1 MTFGPFCAII
11 SLFNNRKETNVG
23 LLSLIKNKVRTI
35 WHREHKTDADQSA
48 AGAAPDPSP
57 ADKRFEQPVL
67 IPTYNPYL
75 EPEPREP
82 RGRRR
87 AVVLAERD
95 ELLKREQVRRWA
107 ELRGDIQ
114 HM

>member
-1 MTFGPFCAII
+1 M
-11 SLFNNRKETNVG
+11 G
-23 LLSLIKNKVRTI
+23 LLSLIKNKVMTV
-35 WHREHKTDADQSA
+35 WHREHKTDADKSA
-48 AGAAPDPSP
+48 AGATPDPSP
-57 ADKRFEQPVL
+57 ARIQPERPVL
-67 IPTYNPYL
+67 MPAYNLYQ

-87 AVVLAERD
+87 AVVLVERD

-107 ELRGDIQ
+107 ELRGDFQ